1 MDTSFRSVQG
11 ALKRSADYLEGEL
24 KCTSLVCVSMP
35 MFELR
40 CPKVDGRLLA
50 CEKGPAYPMYSQ
62 PALRSGDGRISSQLM
77 RRIGGDSHDAA
88 EHLSTSSVLYRT
100 LW

>member
-1 MDTSFRSVQG
+1 VDTSFRSVQR

-24 KCTSLVCVSMP
+24 KCTSVVCVSPP

-50 CEKGPAYPMYSQ
+50 CQKGPAVPNVF
-62 PALRSGDGRISSQLM
+62 PTRLALW
-77 RRIGGDSHDAA
+77 RRKNKFSAHEEDK
-88 EHLSTSSVLYRT
+88 R
-100 LW
+100 